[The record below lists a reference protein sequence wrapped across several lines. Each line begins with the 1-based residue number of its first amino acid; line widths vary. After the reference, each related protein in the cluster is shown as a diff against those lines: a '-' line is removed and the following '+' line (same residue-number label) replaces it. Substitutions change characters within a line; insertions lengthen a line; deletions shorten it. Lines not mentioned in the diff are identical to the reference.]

1 MLIYVII
8 YPNKGSF
15 LLPSKDSSGFQ
26 VLRRLLILTLT
37 LTPESCG
44 ILFKKAVFLCDT
56 SSLNGSRR

>member
-26 VLRRLLILTLT
+26 VLRRLLT